1 MLLVNIF
8 VLKLLIL
15 YIVLSFTAICY
26 PQQLSGFENIPW
38 ESSKETVRD
47 SMSLIKN
54 IELGYAKENV
64 LGFTGGEFM
73 SNEVYY
79 WSFHFYNDK
88 LHTIDIVFRK
98 TNNLDVLRS
107 DILSF
112 LRTNYGYEDI
122 EKPDDNGNLAN
133 IWYFIDEQGNPTEL
147 INLLLIQTARGDRT
161 YQLTYVSI
169 KLFEE
174 SEQQGD

>member
-1 MLLVNIF
+1 
-8 VLKLLIL
+8 
-15 YIVLSFTAICY
+15 
-26 PQQLSGFENIPW
+26 
-38 ESSKETVRD
+38 
-47 SMSLIKN
+47 MSLIEDIK
-54 IELGYAKENV
+54 LGYAKEDV

-79 WSFHFYNDK
+79 WSFHFHEDK
-88 LHTIDIVFRK
+88 LHTVDIVFRN
-98 TNNLDVLRS
+98 TNSLDLLRS

-133 IWYFIDEQGNPTEL
+133 VWYFADEQGNPTEL
-147 INLLLIQTARGDRT
+147 INLLLIQTARGDKT
-161 YQLTYVSI
+161 YQLTYVYI

>member
-1 MLLVNIF
+1 MVSNLKILVFLLLPITLF
-8 VLKLLIL
+8 
-15 YIVLSFTAICY
+15 
-26 PQQLSGFENIPW
+26 PQQLPGFENIRW
-38 ESSKETVRD
+38 ESSKETVTD
-47 SMSLIKN
+47 SMSLIEN
-54 IELGYAKENV
+54 IKLGYEKEDV

-88 LHTIDIVFRK
+88 LHTVDIVFRN
-98 TNNLDVLRS
+98 TYSLDVLRR

-112 LRTNYGYEDI
+112 LIIKYGYEDI
-122 EKPDDNGNLAN
+122 EKPDNNGNLAN
-133 IWYFIDEQGNPTEL
+133 AWYFVDEQGNPTEL
-147 INLLLIQTARGDRT
+147 VNLVPFETARGDKT
-161 YQLTYVSI
+161 YQLTYVNI

>member
-1 MLLVNIF
+1 MVSNLKILVFLLLPITLF
-8 VLKLLIL
+8 
-15 YIVLSFTAICY
+15 
-26 PQQLSGFENIPW
+26 PQQLPGFENILW

-47 SMSLIKN
+47 SMSLIEDIK
-54 IELGYAKENV
+54 LGYSKENV
-64 LGFTGGEFM
+64 LGFSGGEFM

-79 WSFHFYNDK
+79 WSYHFHDDK
-88 LHTIDIVFRK
+88 LHTVDIVFRN
-98 TNNLDVLRS
+98 TYSLNLLRLG
-107 DILSF
+107 ILSF
-112 LRTNYGYEDI
+112 LRSKYGEEDI

-147 INLLLIQTARGDRT
+147 INLVLIQTARGDRT
-161 YQLTYVSI
+161 YQLTYVNI

>member
-1 MLLVNIF
+1 M
-8 VLKLLIL
+8 KLRIL
-15 YIVLSFTAICY
+15 HIVLLFTAIHY

-47 SMSLIKN
+47 SMSLISN
-54 IELGYAKENV
+54 IKLGYTKEDV
-64 LGFTGGEFM
+64 LGFSGGEFM

-88 LHTIDIVFRK
+88 LHTVDMVFRN
-98 TNNLDVLRS
+98 TYSLDMLRT

-112 LRTNYGYEDI
+112 LRIKYGYEDI

-133 IWYFIDEQGNPTEL
+133 AWYFVDEQGNPTEL
-147 INLLLIQTARGDRT
+147 INLVPFETARGDKT

-169 KLFEE
+169 SLFEE
-174 SEQQGD
+174 SEKGD

>member
-1 MLLVNIF
+1 MKF
-8 VLKLLIL
+8 LIL
-15 YIVLSFTAICY
+15 HIVLFFTGIHY

-54 IELGYAKENV
+54 INLEHAKEDV

-73 SNEVYY
+73 SKEVYY
-79 WSFHFYNDK
+79 WSFHFYDDK
-88 LHTIDIVFRK
+88 LHTVDIVFRK
-98 TNNLDVLRS
+98 TNNLDLLRS
-107 DILSF
+107 DVLSF
-112 LRTNYGYEDI
+112 LRIKYGYEDI

-133 IWYFIDEQGNPTEL
+133 VWYFADEQGNPTEL
-147 INLLLIQTARGDRT
+147 INLVLFETARGDKT
-161 YQLTYVSI
+161 YQLTYVNI